1 MLETSALESDL
12 SILITW
18 DLKYF
23 LRLHTI
29 SYILLQMNAHQGRMT
44 KMALVKHAQKARFRI
59 KLGRQTVRHVLQGH
73 NQEKEHTSVDVSD
86 KNNTNLCKPVGGGA
100 FILNFLEIAILQRAN
115 ENRLRKWKLANGF
128 SVGKRGWENY
138 LLLWFNIFYR
148 LRWCCKFSE
157 SFLAKV

>member
-12 SILITW
+12 SILVTW

-23 LRLHTI
+23 LRLLTI

-44 KMALVKHAQKARFRI
+44 KMAPVKHAQKARFRK

-86 KNNTNLCKPVGGGA
+86 KNNTNLCY
-100 FILNFLEIAILQRAN
+100 LQTSR
-115 ENRLRKWKLANGF
+115 
-128 SVGKRGWENY
+128 
-138 LLLWFNIFYR
+138 
-148 LRWCCKFSE
+148 RWCFHFEFS
-157 SFLAKV
+157 